1 MELNKETL
9 LLQNEIRKFAKE
21 VIAEKVDEFD
31 KQNIFPLENIK
42 KLGEMGILGSTIS
55 ESFGG
60 CALDTVSLIVTLEEI
75 SKICP
80 STALILL
87 THNILFSY
95 PIERFGNEE
104 QKKRYLPPAATGET
118 IGGFVEIMT
127 NELKIAREGNDYL
140 ISGKNHILLNGATNG
155 PFIIIFELDGRIE
168 AVIVDETVNG
178 VVRNKKDNVIG
189 MHAGGITEVVF
200 ENCKISLNNRLG
212 NEGDGKLILEEI
224 KVFANLCFSA
234 INLGIGEGSMENAI
248 KYAKERIQF
257 GEAILNFGM
266 VREMIAEMTTK
277 IEAIR
282 NLLYDG
288 AQIRDNKKD
297 FSRISAIVRYFSN
310 LAVAEITTNAIQVYG
325 GYGYMKDYPVERY
338 FRDAQVSR
346 VLCCS
351 SADLK
356 ELIVLKTV

>member
-1 MELNKETL
+1 MELSKETL

-21 VIAEKVDEFD
+21 VISEKVDEFD

-55 ESFGG
+55 ESYSG

-95 PIERFGNEE
+95 PIEKFGTEE
-104 QKKRYLPPAATGET
+104 QKKKYLLSAATGEI

-127 NELKIAREGNDYL
+127 NELKILREGDYYL
-140 ISGKNHILLNGATNG
+140 ITGKNQLLLNGTANG
-155 PFIIIFELDGRIE
+155 PFILIFESDGKIE
-168 AVIVDETVNG
+168 SVIVDETVKG
-178 VVRNKKDNVIG
+178 VVRNKKDNIIG

-200 ENCKISLNNRLG
+200 ENSKISLNNRLG
-212 NEGDGKLILEEI
+212 KDGDGKFIFEEI
-224 KVFANLCFSA
+224 RAFANLCFSA
-234 INLGIGEGSMENAI
+234 INLGIAEGSMENAI
-248 KYAKERIQF
+248 KYAKERVQF
-257 GEAILNFGM
+257 GEPIINFGM
-266 VREMIAEMTTK
+266 VREMIADMITK
-277 IEAIR
+277 IEAVR
-282 NLLYDG
+282 NLVYDS
-288 AQIRDNKKD
+288 AYIRDNNKD
-297 FSRISAIVRYFSN
+297 FSRAAAISRYFSN
-310 LAVAEITTNAIQVYG
+310 QTVAEVTTNAIQVYG

-351 SADLK
+351 NIDLK
-356 ELIVLKTV
+356 ELIVSKTV